1 MPFRISSME
10 RRGKVGL
17 QECFW
22 KKGDRSRE
30 GRKQLGTEGT
40 DQKERKPHGRGKG
53 PCSQESLPSR
63 SHRRHSVQE
72 LGAVNPQGAPN
83 PQEVPPLE
91 LATSSSSRMD
101 RKRAEVDI

>member
-1 MPFRISSME
+1 MPFRVSSME
-10 RRGKVGL
+10 RQGKGGL
-17 QECFW
+17 QQWFW
-22 KKGDRSRE
+22 QKGDRSRE

-53 PCSQESLPSR
+53 LCSQESR
-63 SHRRHSVQE
+63 SHRGHRAQE
-72 LGAVNPQGAPN
+72 LGAVNPQG
-83 PQEVPPLE
+83 VRPLE